1 MANLFEHLGELI
13 ASDIDPVERAAEI
26 FDRYGQTVSV
36 MILDSS
42 GFSRISEEHGILYF
56 LTRLVMMRQ
65 IVGPILETYHD
76 RDFKFEADNVYA
88 VFDHPD
94 DAIRAALAAHEAVQK
109 AKLMLTENEP
119 FRVCIGIGYGKMLY
133 SETLE
138 GYFGEEM
145 NLASKLGEDI
155 AEGGETLLTV
165 AAYENADRELV
176 KSFEKLSLSISGI
189 VAKYYRQQFNSQAT

>member
-1 MANLFEHLGELI
+1 MRILKSLL
-13 ASDIDPVERAAEI
+13 
-26 FDRYGQTVSV
+26 SV
-36 MILDSS
+36 LLL
-42 GFSRISEEHGILYF
+42 GFSFSVIAAP
-56 LTRLVMMRQ
+56 V
-65 IVGPILETYHD
+65 VGDAAP
-76 RDFKFEADNVYA
+76 DFE
-88 VFDHPD
+88 
-94 DAIRAALAAHEAVQK
+94 
-109 AKLMLTENEP
+109 LM
-119 FRVCIGIGYGKMLY
+119 GSDGKMLY

-189 VAKYYRQQFNSQAT
+189 VATYYMQQFNSQAT

>member
-13 ASDIDPVERAAEI
+13 DADIEPVEREAEI
-26 FDRYGQTVSV
+26 YERYGQTVSV

-42 GFSRISEEHGILYF
+42 GFSRVSEKHGILHF

-65 IVGPILETYHD
+65 IVEPILESYNN

-88 VFDHPD
+88 VFDHPS
-94 DAIRAALAAHEAVQK
+94 DAVRAALEAHEAVHDSG
-109 AKLMLTENEP
+109 LMLTENEP
-119 FRVCIGIGYGKMLY
+119 FRVCVGIGYGKMLY

-145 NLASKLGEDI
+145 NLASKLGEDT
-155 AEGGETLLTV
+155 AEGGETLITR
-165 AAYENADRELV
+165 AAYESADPELV
-176 KSFEKLSLSISGI
+176 KLFDKQTLNLAGI
-189 VAKYYRQQFNSQAT
+189 EAIYFRHRFIR